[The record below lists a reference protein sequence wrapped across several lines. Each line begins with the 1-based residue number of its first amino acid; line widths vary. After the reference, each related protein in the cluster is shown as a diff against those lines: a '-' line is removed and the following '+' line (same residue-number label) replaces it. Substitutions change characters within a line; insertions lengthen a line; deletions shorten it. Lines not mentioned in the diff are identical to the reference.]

1 MGNALLNMVF
11 LVPFSQLMST
21 LEFAAETLF
30 FSKCINCII
39 LHVKLLNFICSL
51 KVKSLN
57 VLPGFE
63 SNADVIFSKRKF

>member
-1 MGNALLNMVF
+1 
-11 LVPFSQLMST
+11 MST
-21 LEFAAETLF
+21 LEFAAETVF